1 MSEAAKEVYIV
12 TEGCYS
18 DYRIEAVFSD
28 RAKAD
33 EFVEFRNRYERG
45 SDYQVEIWPV
55 DSANRGDI
63 LYCVWVNRDGECVGQ
78 QTKVCERSRPEDYIS
93 NLNSRSGT
101 IYAESTRGYDVALK
115 IARDKLAE
123 IKAKE
128 AGV

>member
-1 MSEAAKEVYIV
+1 MSEVAKEVYIV

-33 EFVEFRNRYERG
+33 EFVEFRNLYEHG
-45 SDYQVEIWPV
+45 SYYQVETWPV
-55 DSANRGDI
+55 DSAKCGDI
-63 LYCVWVNRDGECVGQ
+63 VYCVWVNRSGECVEQ
-78 QTKVCERSRPEDYIS
+78 QTEVREHSEPEDYVH
-93 NLNSRSGT
+93 SRGGT

-123 IKAKE
+123 IKARE